1 VPVGHPCQTIESQR
15 ARIGAYYAGAILVAR
30 PEKFENSRSVQF
42 VGSPASEQSAHHHLA
57 AHLFGSSK
65 LFADDTPIPVLDP
78 GRGRTKTGRLW
89 VYARDDRPKTFQ
101 ISERADHLR

>member
-1 VPVGHPCQTIESQR
+1 LALLHS
-15 ARIGAYYAGAILVAR
+15 
-30 PEKFENSRSVQF
+30 
-42 VGSPASEQSAHHHLA
+42 HLP
-57 AHLFGSSK
+57 AHLFGPSK
-65 LFADDTPIPVLDP
+65 LFADDTPIPVLHP